1 MWKYTVRKYTK
12 PKTDIHR
19 VVMRMR
25 QRKRRLRKDVI
36 PLK

>member
-1 MWKYTVRKYTK
+1 MWKDTVRRHIKTK
-12 PKTDIHR
+12 IYKV

-25 QRKRRLRKDVI
+25 QRKLRKNVI

>member
-12 PKTDIHR
+12 PKTDIV